1 MIQEL
6 FTFITQRWDFLLP
19 LIYEHL
25 QISAIAIIFAT
36 IVGVSV
42 GILIAEKRKASS
54 LTLGVISFL
63 YTIPSISMLGFLI
76 PVTGI
81 GNTSAIIALSIYALL
96 PIIRATYTGI
106 TGVEEDIL
114 EAARGM
120 GSTAS
125 QILWRIK
132 LPLAMPVILSGFKNM
147 VVMTIALAVLLPL
160 SEQAVWVLPFTGGTH
175 NQLINV

>member
-114 EAARGM
+114 EAA
-120 GSTAS
+120 AV
-125 QILWRIK
+125 WE
-132 LPLAMPVILSGFKNM
+132 
-147 VVMTIALAVLLPL
+147 VLLHRFSGAL
-160 SEQAVWVLPFTGGTH
+160 SSRLPCR
-175 NQLINV
+175 LYYPALKIWW

>member
-25 QISAIAIIFAT
+25 QISSIAIIFAT

-42 GILIAEKRKASS
+42 GILIAQKRKASS

-125 QILWRIK
+125 QIL
-132 LPLAMPVILSGFKNM
+132 
-147 VVMTIALAVLLPL
+147 
-160 SEQAVWVLPFTGGTH
+160 
-175 NQLINV
+175 

>member
-54 LTLGVISFL
+54 LTLGVIVYFVL
-63 YTIPSISMLGFLI
+63 YNVAYRQHHILI
-76 PVTGI
+76 LL
-81 GNTSAIIALSIYALL
+81 LSKY
-96 PIIRATYTGI
+96 
-106 TGVEEDIL
+106 
-114 EAARGM
+114 
-120 GSTAS
+120 
-125 QILWRIK
+125 Q
-132 LPLAMPVILSGFKNM
+132 
-147 VVMTIALAVLLPL
+147 
-160 SEQAVWVLPFTGGTH
+160 
-175 NQLINV
+175 

>member
-25 QISAIAIIFAT
+25 QISAIAIVFAT

-81 GNTSAIIALSIYALL
+81 GNTCLLYTSRQIYGGMNCCINAAVYRENDRNST
-96 PIIRATYTGI
+96 PIKEIRTA
-106 TGVEEDIL
+106 DFQ
-114 EAARGM
+114 GM
-120 GSTAS
+120 
-125 QILWRIK
+125 RICS
-132 LPLAMPVILSGFKNM
+132 PP
-147 VVMTIALAVLLPL
+147 
-160 SEQAVWVLPFTGGTH
+160 
-175 NQLINV
+175 